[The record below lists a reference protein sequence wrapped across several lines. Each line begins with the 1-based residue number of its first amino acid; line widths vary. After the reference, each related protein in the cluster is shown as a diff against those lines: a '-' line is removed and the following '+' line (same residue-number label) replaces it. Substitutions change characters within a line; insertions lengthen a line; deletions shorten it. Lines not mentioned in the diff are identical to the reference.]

1 MNASIE
7 GITALPYAHGGPPV
21 MGRIRV
27 EPGDFRV
34 DEELGFEPTGAGE
47 HALLFVEKIEANTE
61 WVAKRL
67 AEKAG
72 VAPMAI
78 GYAGLK
84 DRHAITRQ
92 SFSVHL
98 PGKADPDWSALAI
111 PGVRVLAASRHDRKL
126 KRGAHRGNRFRIRVR
141 DVEGDREAVE
151 RRLALIRERGVP
163 NYFGEQRFGRDA
175 GNIAQARAYFAGRR
189 LHKHEIGFAL
199 SAARSLLFNAVL
211 ATRVADDS
219 WDSALDGDVWMLAG
233 THSIFGPEPW
243 TVDLARRLAAFD
255 IDPTGPLLGAGE
267 LRTTGLV
274 RAIEE
279 GAIAPYRDLADGLAR
294 AGLVQQRRALRLAV
308 EGLAHE
314 WESDGALVVE
324 LRLPVGAFAT
334 VVLRELSGEAA
345 AAAPGR

>member
-1 MNASIE
+1 MGAYD
-7 GITALPYAHGGPPV
+7 TVATLPFAHGGPPIA
-21 MGRIRV
+21 GRLRA

-34 DEELGFEPTGAGE
+34 DEELGFEPSGAGE
-47 HALLFVEKIEANTE
+47 HAFLFVEKIEANTE
-61 WVAKRL
+61 WVARRL

-72 VAPMAI
+72 VAPMNV

-98 PGKADPDWSALAI
+98 PGRPDPDWSALAI

-126 KRGAHRGNRFRIRVR
+126 KRGVHRGNRFRIRVR
-141 DVEGDREAVE
+141 DVDGDRGAIEQ
-151 RRLALIRERGVP
+151 RLALIRERGVP
-163 NYFGEQRFGRDA
+163 NYFGEQRFGREA
-175 GNIAQARAYFAGRR
+175 GNIAQARAYFAGTRMR
-189 LHKHEIGFAL
+189 KHEIGIAI

-211 ATRVADDS
+211 ATRVADGS

-243 TVDLARRLAAFD
+243 TVELARRLAAFD
-255 IDPTGPLLGAGE
+255 IDPTGPMIGAGE

-274 RAIEE
+274 RALEE
-279 GAIAPYRDLADGLAR
+279 GAIAPYRDIADGLAK
-294 AGLVQQRRALRLAV
+294 AGLVQQRRALRLRV

-314 WESDGALVVE
+314 WEGDGALVLE
-324 LRLPVGAFAT
+324 FRLPAGSFAT
-334 VVLRELSGEAA
+334 VVLRELSAEPARGL
-345 AAAPGR
+345 PGR

>member
-1 MNASIE
+1 MQTVAE
-7 GITALPYAHGGPPV
+7 LPFAHGGPPIE
-21 MGRIRV
+21 GRIRV

-72 VAPMAI
+72 VAPMAV

-324 LRLPVGAFAT
+324 LRLPAGAFAT

-345 AAAPGR
+345 AAASGR